1 MAGAIQL
8 TEVDFDQIRQ
18 NLIDYLKSTRQFTDY
33 DFRGSNLSVILNLIA
48 YQAQLNA
55 YSTNMIANESFLAS
69 ASIRDNVVANARSI
83 GYVPA
88 SAKAAYSEVDFTF
101 QLDSDQF
108 TSGFPQFLTI
118 NPGMCFSTS
127 GGQRNFVFNIIDPET
142 SAVSNDGECRF
153 LGVKVHEGVYL
164 NASFVVDESDFNQRF
179 VIRNK
184 DIDTT
189 TIRVEVQENP
199 QQDERKFYAQANNLV
214 TIGQESRVYWLEE
227 VDEAYYELTFG
238 DGYFGKKLQNG
249 ARIFVTYIV
258 TNGPLANG
266 IHGETNYSF
275 VGELIDTTGVAVS
288 GLRPTVVSAS
298 VTEGGADIETTSSIK
313 FRAPR
318 EYAAQAR
325 TVTTEDYETL
335 VRRIYPAVEDIYVIG
350 GENMPIPQFGRVF
363 IVIKP
368 KTGNSL
374 SQIAKNFIKKSLDP
388 FRVASL
394 DIQFVD
400 PDILNVEV
408 VSAVYFDEKRTI
420 KDQSAIIACVKQ
432 TLERYV
438 DSQAVPRFGGA
449 IRYSKI
455 VGAIDD
461 SDGSITRNNTFLRLR
476 KDVLALKDTS
486 STYEIC
492 FEEKIKVNSE
502 EEELTADLQSVVY
515 STGFEVEVDGVPDPR
530 VFYFEDDPKTREFI
544 RNEDGDITHILAKI
558 RSFYFDR
565 DSNKIIDD
573 KEFGEVDYFS
583 GEVRIGYSRPIT
595 ITNTVLPRN
604 IIEVR
609 AIPKD
614 PDIIAKMITFL
625 ELDVSKSDI
634 VAIIDTE
641 IAGS

>member
-8 TEVDFDQIRQ
+8 TEVDFDQIKT
-18 NLIDYLKSTRQFTDY
+18 NLVDYLKSTRQFTDY
-33 DFRGSNLSVILNLIA
+33 DFEGSNLSVILNLIA

-69 ASIRDNVVANARSI
+69 ATIRDNVVANARSI

-88 SAKAAYSEVDFTF
+88 SSKAASSEVDFTF
-101 QLDSDQF
+101 QLDRQRF

-118 NPGMCFSTS
+118 TPGICFSTS
-127 GGQRNFVFNIIDPET
+127 GGKRNFVFNITDPET

-153 LGVKVHEGVYL
+153 LRVKVHEGVFL
-164 NASFVVDESDFNQRF
+164 NASFVVDESNFNQRF

-199 QQDERKFYAQANNLV
+199 QQDEVKFYNQANNLT

-227 VDEAYYELTFG
+227 VDESYYELTFG

-249 ARIFVTYIV
+249 SKISVTYIV
-258 TNGPLANG
+258 TNGTIANG

-275 VGELIDTTGVAVS
+275 IGQLIDTSGNAVVGV
-288 GLRPTVVSAS
+288 RPNILSAS
-298 VTEGGADIETTSSIK
+298 VTEGGADIESTSSIK

-318 EYAAQAR
+318 EYAAQNR
-325 TVTTEDYETL
+325 TVTTEDYEIL
-335 VRRIYPAVEDIYVIG
+335 VRKIYPAIEDVYVIG
-350 GENMPIPQFGRVF
+350 GENMAIPQFGRIFV
-363 IVIKP
+363 VIKP
-368 KTGNSL
+368 KTGNAL

-394 DIQFVD
+394 DIQFLD

-420 KDQSAIIACVKQ
+420 KDQSAIIASVRR

-461 SDGSITRNNTFLRLR
+461 SDESITRNNTFLRLR
-476 KDVLALKDTS
+476 KDVVAIRNTS
-486 STYEIC
+486 ATYEIC
-492 FEEKIKVNSE
+492 FEEQIKVNSE
-502 EEELTADLQSVVY
+502 EEELTSDLQSVVY
-515 STGFEVEVDGVPDPR
+515 SSGFEVEVEGVPDPR
-530 VFYFEDDPKTREFI
+530 IFFFEDDPKTRKFI
-544 RNEDGDITHILAKI
+544 RNENNEITHILANI
-558 RSFYFDR
+558 RSFFFDR
-565 DSNKIIDD
+565 DNNKIIDD
-573 KEFGEVDYFS
+573 KEFGEIDYFS
-583 GEVRIGYSRPIT
+583 GEVRIGYSRPVT
-595 ITNTVLPRN
+595 IVNTVLPRN

-609 AIPKD
+609 AIPRES
-614 PDIIAKMITFL
+614 DIIARNITFL

>member
-8 TEVDFDQIRQ
+8 TEVDFDQIKT

-33 DFRGSNLSVILNLIA
+33 DFSGSNLSVILNLIA

-88 SAKAAYSEVDFTF
+88 SAKSAFSYVDFTF
-101 QLDSDQF
+101 QLDSERF
-108 TSGFPQFLTI
+108 TEGFPQFLTI
-118 NPGMCFSTS
+118 NPGMCFSTA
-127 GGQRNFVFNIIDPET
+127 GGNQNFVFNITDPET

-153 LGVKVHEGVYL
+153 INVKVNEGVYL
-164 NASFVVDESDFNQRF
+164 NASFVVDESNFNQRF

-199 QQDERKFYAQANNLV
+199 QQDERKFYSQANNLV

-227 VDEAYYELTFG
+227 VDESYYELTFG

-258 TNGPLANG
+258 SNGPLANG

-275 VGELIDTTGVAVS
+275 VGDLIDTTGAAVS
-288 GLRPTVVSAS
+288 GVKPTVASAS

-368 KTGNSL
+368 KTGNAL

-394 DIQFVD
+394 DIQFMD

-420 KDQSAIIACVKQ
+420 KDQSAIIASVKQ

-461 SDGSITRNNTFLRLR
+461 SDESITRNNTFLRLR
-476 KDVLALKDTS
+476 KDVLAIKDTS
-486 STYEIC
+486 ATYEIC
-492 FEEKIKVNSE
+492 FEEQIKVNSE
-502 EEELTADLQSVVY
+502 EEELTTDLQSVVY
-515 STGFEVEVDGVPDPR
+515 SSGFEVEVEGVPDPR

-544 RNEDGDITHILAKI
+544 RNEDGEITHILAKI

-565 DSNKIIDD
+565 NNNKIIDD

-614 PDIIAKMITFL
+614 SDIIAKMITFL

>member
-8 TEVDFDQIRQ
+8 TEVDFDQIKT

-33 DFRGSNLSVILNLIA
+33 DFEGSNLSVILNLIA

-88 SAKAAYSEVDFTF
+88 SAKSAFSEVDFTF
-101 QLDSDQF
+101 QLDSQRF
-108 TSGFPQFLTI
+108 TEGFPPFLTI
-118 NPGMCFSTS
+118 LPGLCFSTS
-127 GGQRNFVFNIIDPET
+127 GGRRNFVFNIIDPET

-153 LGVKVHEGVYL
+153 LGVKVYEGVFL
-164 NASFVVDESDFNQRF
+164 NASFVVDESNFNQRF

-184 DIDTT
+184 NIDTN

-199 QQDERKFYAQANNLV
+199 QEDDLKFYSQANNLT
-214 TIGQESRVYWLEE
+214 TIGQDSRVYWLEE
-227 VDEAYYELTFG
+227 VDEAFYELTFG
-238 DGYFGKKLQNG
+238 DGFFGKKLQNG
-249 ARIFVTYIV
+249 ARILVTYVV

-275 VGELIDTTGVAVS
+275 IGQIIDTSGFSVTGI
-288 GLRPTVVSAS
+288 RPTVTSAS
-298 VTEGGADIETTSSIK
+298 VTEGGADLETTSSIK

-318 EYAAQAR
+318 EYAAQNR

-335 VRRIYPAVEDIYVIG
+335 VRRVYPAVDDVYVIG
-350 GENMPIPQFGRVF
+350 GENMPIPQFGRIF
-363 IVIKP
+363 IIVKP

-394 DIQFVD
+394 DIQFLD

-408 VSAVYFDEKRTI
+408 VSSVYFDEKKTI
-420 KDQSAIIACVKQ
+420 KDQSAIIASVKQ

-461 SDGSITRNNTFLRLR
+461 SDDSITRNSTFLRLR
-476 KDVLALKDTS
+476 KDVVALKNTS
-486 STYEIC
+486 ATYEIC
-492 FEEKIKVNSE
+492 FEEQIKVNSE
-502 EEELTADLQSVVY
+502 EEELTSDLQSVVY
-515 STGFEVEVDGVPDPR
+515 SSGFEVEVEGVPDPR
-530 VFYFEDDPKTREFI
+530 VFYFEDDPKTRKFI
-544 RNEDGDITHILAKI
+544 RNDKNEITHILADV

-565 DSNKIIDD
+565 DNNKIIDD
-573 KEFGEVDYFS
+573 TQFGEIDYFS

-595 ITNTVLPRN
+595 IVNTVLPRN

-614 PDIIAKMITFL
+614 SDIIAKMITFL

>member
-8 TEVDFDQIRQ
+8 TEVDFDQIKT

-83 GYVPA
+83 GYLP
-88 SAKAAYSEVDFTF
+88 SSSRSSSTEIDFTF
-101 QLDSDQF
+101 QLNPEKF

-118 NPGMCFSTS
+118 NPGMIFSTS
-127 GGQRNFVFNIIDPET
+127 GGRSSFTFNIIDPET

-153 LGVKVHEGVYL
+153 LGVKMYEGVFL

-179 VIRNK
+179 VILNR
-184 DIDTT
+184 DVDTK

-199 QQDERKFYAQANNLV
+199 QQDELKFYAQSNNLT
-214 TIGQESRVYWLEE
+214 TIGEESRVYWVEE
-227 VDEAYYELTFG
+227 VNGSMYELTFG

-249 ARIFVTYIV
+249 ARIFVSYVV
-258 TNGPLANG
+258 TNGPRANG
-266 IHGETNYSF
+266 IQGENQFSF
-275 VGELIDTTGVAVS
+275 VGKMVDTTGSSVS
-288 GLRPTVVSAS
+288 GIKPTVLSVSPTS
-298 VTEGGADIETTSSIK
+298 GGADIETVSSIK

-318 EYAAQAR
+318 EYAAQNR
-325 TVTTEDYETL
+325 SVTSEDYETL
-335 VRRIYPAVEDIYVIG
+335 VRKVYPAVEDIYVIG
-350 GENMPIPQFGRVF
+350 GENMPTPQFGRIF
-363 IVIKP
+363 ITIKP
-368 KTGNSL
+368 KTGNAL

-394 DIQFVD
+394 DIQFLD
-400 PDILNVEV
+400 PDVLNVEV
-408 VSAVYFDEKRTI
+408 VSAVYFDEKKTI
-420 KDQSAIIACVKQ
+420 KDQAAIVTSVKQ

-438 DSQAVPRFGGA
+438 NSQAVPRFGGA

-455 VGAIDD
+455 VGSIDD
-461 SDGSITRNNTFLRLR
+461 SDQSITRNNTFLRLR
-476 KDVLALKDTS
+476 KDISALKNTS
-486 STYEIC
+486 ASYEIC
-492 FEEKIKVNSE
+492 FEEPIKVNCE
-502 EEELTADLQSVVY
+502 EEELTSDLQSVVY
-515 STGFEVEVDGVPDPR
+515 SSGFEVDTEGVQDPR
-530 VFYFEDDPKTREFI
+530 VFYFEDDPKTRKFVRSDIGE
-544 RNEDGDITHILAKI
+544 ITHVLANI

-565 DSNKIIDD
+565 NNNKIIDD
-573 KEFGEVDYFS
+573 MEFGEIDYLK

-595 ITNTVLPRN
+595 ISNTVLPRN

-614 PDIIAKMITFL
+614 SDIIAKNITFL
-625 ELDVSKSDI
+625 KLDISKSDI

>member
-1 MAGAIQL
+1 LAGAIQL
-8 TEVDFDQIRQ
+8 TEVDFDQIKS

-33 DFRGSNLSVILNLIA
+33 DFEGSNLSVILNLIA

-88 SAKAAYSEVDFTF
+88 SAKSAFSEVDFTF
-101 QLDSDQF
+101 QLDRERF
-108 TSGFPQFLTI
+108 PSGFPQFLTI
-118 NPGMCFSTS
+118 NPGLCFST
-127 GGQRNFVFNIIDPET
+127 GGGRRNFVFNIIDPET

-153 LGVKVHEGVYL
+153 LRVKVHEGVLL
-164 NASFVVDESDFNQRF
+164 NASFLVDESNFNQRF

-184 DIDTT
+184 NVDTT

-199 QQDERKFYAQANNLV
+199 QQDEVKFYAQANNLT

-227 VDEAYYELTFG
+227 VDESFYELTFG
-238 DGYFGKKLQNG
+238 DGFFGKKLQNG
-249 ARIFVTYIV
+249 AKILVSYIV
-258 TNGPLANG
+258 TNGPIANG
-266 IHGETNYSF
+266 IHGETNYAF
-275 VGELIDTTGVAVS
+275 IGQLFDTSGNSISGV
-288 GLRPTVVSAS
+288 RPNILSAS
-298 VTEGGADIETTSSIK
+298 VTEGGADIESTSSIK

-318 EYAAQAR
+318 EYAAQNR
-325 TVTTEDYETL
+325 TVTTEDYEIL
-335 VRRIYPAVEDIYVIG
+335 VRKIYPAIEDVYVIG
-350 GENMPIPQFGRVF
+350 GENMPIPQFGRIFV
-363 IVIKP
+363 VIKP

-394 DIQFVD
+394 DIQFLD

-420 KDQSAIIACVKQ
+420 KDQSAIIASVRR

-461 SDGSITRNNTFLRLR
+461 SDESITRNNTFLRLR
-476 KDVLALKDTS
+476 KDVVAIRNTS
-486 STYEIC
+486 ATYEIC
-492 FEEKIKVNSE
+492 FEEQIKVNSE
-502 EEELTADLQSVVY
+502 EEELTSDLQSVVY
-515 STGFEVEVDGVPDPR
+515 SSGFEVEVEGVPDPR
-530 VFYFEDDPKTREFI
+530 IFFFEDDPKTRKFI
-544 RNEDGDITHILAKI
+544 RNKNNEITHILAKI
-558 RSFYFDR
+558 RSFFFDR
-565 DSNKIIDD
+565 DNNKIIDD
-573 KEFGEVDYFS
+573 KEFGEIDYFS
-583 GEVRIGYSRPIT
+583 GEVRIGYSRPVT
-595 ITNTVLPRN
+595 IVNTVLPRN

-609 AIPKD
+609 AIPRD
-614 PDIIAKMITFL
+614 SDIIAKNITFL

-641 IAGS
+641 ISGS